1 MMTSADVDNQQR
13 GLARPTSTRA
23 PNVASVP
30 GRSRTAAPRDKPSGM
45 TRRVLYTLTQAAEH
59 CQTTVHVIR

>member
-23 PNVASVP
+23 PNVAS
-30 GRSRTAAPRDKPSGM
+30 GSRTAAPRDKPSGM
-45 TRRVLYTLTQAAEH
+45 TRGDLYTLTQAAEH